1 MTQRYLWKLLRF
13 NQAYYPTIIY
23 CNIYGCK
30 HTRESFYHITS
41 ATCFK
46 GIENKETTQPC
57 INFLPVQFI
66 KQHRGYASKWLK
78 RKQTT
83 ELCIDIFK
91 FQSSVPNQRRAKYRM
106 ICIKTLLR
114 YHWPS
119 TCWVFIMR
127 TQENIMAFPPIIVR
141 YWGTQIVD
149 ILLYARQRTC
159 LSYVIY
165 AWQLMSYWHKKY
177 HNSKVIWNNI
187 YSLNVVN
194 IMYVD
199 GIYSE
204 VLQFA
209 FTSYRLF

>member
-30 HTRESFYHITS
+30 HTKESFYHITS

-46 GIENKETTQPC
+46 GIENKETAQPC

-66 KQHRGYASKWLK
+66 KQHRGYASKGLK
-78 RKQTT
+78 RKETT

-127 TQENIMAFPPIIVR
+127 TQENIMVFPPHYCEILRDTDSWHPPICKTTDLSFLRNLRPGSWWAIDTRNTII
-141 YWGTQIVD
+141 Q
-149 ILLYARQRTC
+149 
-159 LSYVIY
+159 
-165 AWQLMSYWHKKY
+165 K
-177 HNSKVIWNNI
+177 
-187 YSLNVVN
+187 
-194 IMYVD
+194 
-199 GIYSE
+199 
-204 VLQFA
+204 
-209 FTSYRLF
+209 